1 MLREVR
7 RIALFHPPVYNQPS
21 VQFRQRVVSEMIGR
35 RKQELRALVAAWI
48 ELARDANQ
56 AREIEI
62 VHQPICLPGLP
73 KAFDGYLLAQ
83 LSDIHYDVH
92 HGSFAD
98 QEHIEAA
105 VRAINR
111 IQPDLVVL
119 TGDYVTA
126 SVAYIQPLVEMLAEI
141 EARDGIF
148 AVLGNHDFWSGA
160 DRVARALRRRGIEV
174 LRNTHTQLR
183 RDGDA
188 VALLG
193 VDDATV
199 LEHDLAAARRG
210 VPRDM
215 TTILLSHNPTLI
227 AQAVRSGVDLMLS
240 GHTHGGQ
247 IRLSPRSS
255 RRRRSLWQGWRRF
268 GPTQLYI
275 NRGLGTVVLPVR
287 FQCPPEITVIE
298 LQCGSPRDR
307 RWRFL
312 RKRRARKRQTLE

>member
-1 MLREVR
+1 
-7 RIALFHPPVYNQPS
+7 
-21 VQFRQRVVSEMIGR
+21 MIGQQKR
-35 RKQELRALVAAWI
+35 ELRALVATWI

-62 VHQPICLPGLP
+62 VHQPVYLPGLP
-73 KAFDGYLLAQ
+73 KAFDGYLVAQ

-98 QEHIEAA
+98 EDHIEAA

-111 IQPDLVVL
+111 IRPDLVVL

-126 SVAYIQPLVEMLAEI
+126 SVAHIQPLAEMLAEI
-141 EARDGIF
+141 EARDGVF

-160 DRVARALRRRGIEV
+160 DRVARALRRQGIAM
-174 LRNTHTQLR
+174 LRNAHTQLR
-183 RDGDA
+183 RDGEG

-193 VDDATV
+193 VDDSTV
-199 LEHDLAAARRG
+199 LAHDLAAARRG
-210 VPRDM
+210 VPEGM

-227 AQAVRSGVDLMLS
+227 GRAVRSGIDLMLS

-287 FQCPPEITVIE
+287 FQCPPEITIIE
-298 LQCGSPRDR
+298 LKCGSPRDR

-312 RKRRARKRQTLE
+312 KKREMGRRRTSLR